1 MSASSDGPSGPLPRC
16 EIRQPDPRCP
26 RLRATARAHTIGVMP
41 LSSRTPA
48 RTGPAAPRTAL
59 VTVISVVSVVALVAA
74 GVLALG
80 IGGSRNGGGA
90 TPAAQPRR
98 APAPSPKPEPEPGTF
113 GQSQDVPTS
122 FGAVAIDAVTRV
134 PGSGRSGPMQ
144 AFVTMTNLLDH
155 PVRYAP
161 HQFRLLAGD
170 ARTPVGA
177 LRVGFAGG
185 TLQPDASFSGELR
198 FPAPRDGGRLWVEFS
213 DRGKPILI
221 DLTRTGGR
229 TPDSAFKGFERR

>member
-1 MSASSDGPSGPLPRC
+1 
-16 EIRQPDPRCP
+16 
-26 RLRATARAHTIGVMP
+26 MP

-48 RTGPAAPRTAL
+48 RTGPAAQRTAL

-74 GVLALG
+74 GVLALR
-80 IGGSRNGGGA
+80 IGGSGDGGGA

-98 APAPSPKPEPEPGTF
+98 APAPSPKPEPGTF
-113 GQSQDVPTS
+113 GQSQDIPTS

-134 PGSGRSGPMQ
+134 PGSGRSGRMQ
-144 AFVTMTNLLDH
+144 AFVTITNLLDH

>member
-1 MSASSDGPSGPLPRC
+1 
-16 EIRQPDPRCP
+16 
-26 RLRATARAHTIGVMP
+26 MP

-48 RTGPAAPRTAL
+48 RTRPAAARTAL
-59 VTVISVVSVVALVAA
+59 LAVVAVVSVVALVAA
-74 GVLALG
+74 GLIALG
-80 IGGSRNGGGA
+80 IGSGDRRHA

-98 APAPSPKPEPEPGTF
+98 APAPSPKPEPGTF

-144 AFVTMTNLLDH
+144 AFVTITNLLDH
-155 PVRYAP
+155 PVHYAP
-161 HQFRLLAGD
+161 RQFRLLAGD

-198 FPAPRDGGRLWVEFS
+198 FPAPRHGGRLWAEFS
-213 DRGKPILI
+213 DHGKPILI

-229 TPDSAFKGFERR
+229 TPDSAFKGFDRR